1 MMSTISS
8 LLSRGAELARL
19 RTTARTESEQTMSGG
34 ERNVIYRL
42 GFTEEIFTVCLLEYF
57 LVEVP
62 LQLILRSK
70 KTLPESNTRFAV
82 SILTFLISHETRH
95 CVTWL
100 MS

>member
-70 KTLPESNTRFAV
+70 KTLPESNTR
-82 SILTFLISHETRH
+82 LL
-95 CVTWL
+95 L
-100 MS
+100 